1 MNENELLLQSCEL
14 LLDYA
19 KENNV
24 ELNKQQV
31 GRYLKAVCN
40 VISNIKQSK
49 MLNSFSNL
57 K

>member
-19 KENNV
+19 KENDV

>member
-19 KENNV
+19 KENDV

-49 MLNSFSNL
+49 ALNCFSNL